1 MKTNMQDITC
11 IAIFAI
17 LFFYIYLISKSNN
30 FFLFTKSLKDSTNNL
45 KNKIFSLYIFVRS
58 NLIFLLNF
66 FKENKK

>member
-30 FFLFTKSLKDSTNNL
+30 FFLFTKSLKDSNEQ
-45 KNKIFSLYIFVRS
+45 
-58 NLIFLLNF
+58 
-66 FKENKK
+66 FKK